1 MVYNR
6 LLYTKLLI
14 YERGKS
20 QLKTEY
26 LRSFYYTAR
35 CKSISKAS
43 KELHI
48 TQPGLSKQLQ
58 KLEDN
63 FSVPLLKR
71 SNKGVLLTEI
81 GEKVFDYAETILHL
95 EENLYNQIEKIK
107 SKNEHLVI
115 AACENFG
122 SFYFASKI
130 HGFEKNYHTLKVKI
144 DTFNS
149 SDVLNKILKHE
160 YNLGIIIG
168 MENCDHLFFEK
179 NCNQCQY
186 IDKHDFFE
194 DSLVLCASK
203 DFEKDKITEEN
214 IKNIPIIMREKDSSA
229 YNLINKFVSQIGFD
243 IDKLNVSL
251 ISNSVNITKQSIING
266 STLGFL
272 PRSSINL
279 ELERKLLKII
289 DIESEHNELL
299 DFQYSLIKRQDYQLN
314 QHEKLFYDFILSV

>member
-1 MVYNR
+1 M
-6 LLYTKLLI
+6 
-14 YERGKS
+14 RGENKV
-20 QLKTEY
+20 KIEY
-26 LRSFYYTAR
+26 LKSFYYTAK

-43 KELHI
+43 KTLHI

-58 KLEDN
+58 KLEDS

-71 SNKGVLLTEI
+71 SNKGVILTEV

-130 HGFEKNYHTLKVKI
+130 HGFEKNYNNLKVKI

-160 YNLGIIIG
+160 YNLGMIVG

-179 NCNQCQY
+179 NCDQCPY

-203 DFEKDKITEEN
+203 DFEKDKITESN

-229 YNLINKFVSQIGFD
+229 YNLINKFITKIGFD
-243 IDKLNVSL
+243 INKLNISL

-279 ELERKLLKII
+279 ELQQKLLKTVNIK
-289 DIESEHNELL
+289 SEHIELL
-299 DFQYSLIKRQDYQLN
+299 DFQYSLIKRKDYQLN
-314 QHEKLFYDFILSV
+314 QHEQNFYDFILGI